1 MISKIT
7 FPNKTG
13 IQNDE
18 EVPENSKV
26 TDSNMNEIKQVV
38 NDNADELNTA
48 KASIEQLQNNQG
60 TSSENITDLKNRVNS
75 LEKDNTN
82 NKSNISNLQ
91 EGQTTQGQQIENL
104 NEQYTQLNQGL
115 QAANNQIGVLDS
127 LKADRFETEKQ
138 FRKIYTDQE
147 RQDKLINGLKDS
159 AINITTDKQKSL
171 HIEDSSNMPAKINI
185 FGNSEQEIRDGKNIF
200 NKSSIPVS
208 LSRATVEELDTGVKV
223 NSSQDIDISY
233 AKYVIKD
240 MSDFVGKTIRMKS
253 DFKNINN
260 STARYVLG
268 FTNEDGTSSTLEKA
282 YSSTSGQTISYTI
295 EETDVDDDNCFLA
308 ILLYGNF
315 GGSHKAGQAT
325 EYNNLI
331 ITIDNEDM
339 SYEAFGETPS
349 PKFPSPIKNAG
360 SNINLLDFSVN
371 ETTVNGITP
380 TNTKNGI
387 ILNGKCTAD
396 TWINFNFSNVS
407 MKKGKYILSCK
418 AKMND
423 GDISSNEDRIA
434 IKINSTDKLVLFNT
448 NETFD
453 VNDGDIINSG
463 YIRLF
468 AGDTFDNV
476 LLQCKFEEG
485 DTATSYSP
493 YNCGNIA
500 VSVFN
505 KNWADGNRL
514 AEEMKEHSKTA
525 TEEVIDGKNCIVFN
539 NNSFLYSSGF
549 RGLKNNY
556 KENTQYLIRANVR
569 IKDTSVTS
577 AYTLYIQAYDKSGNI
592 IGSKGSEAKG
602 TQWIELSFVTNENA
616 SLDCIGFSY
625 GNAKEWVL
633 DKDSI
638 QIYEANMTEE
648 CPIYEGQKIVLP
660 LLEGQRLML
669 GDYPG
674 EDEKIHHVRNQ
685 VELDGTENW
694 LSYSSQV
701 EGYYKAYT
709 NNKLNIKDF
718 GVDTAMCS
726 HFKINASNFGSPG
739 NFIYCSPSYIYLSI
753 QNDIASN
760 SEELKAWLSGQ
771 KTAGMPV
778 ILESKLAEEEETE
791 DFTEDQK
798 TAFEQLQNADMYKPV
813 TNITTE
819 ENMALIEA
827 NYIADT
833 KTYIDN
839 KYNNL
844 AQQIINQIT
853 GGN

>member
-1 MISKIT
+1 MKY
-7 FPNKTG
+7 
-13 IQNDE
+13 
-18 EVPENSKV
+18 
-26 TDSNMNEIKQVV
+26 V
-38 NDNADELNTA
+38 NGLP
-48 KASIEQLQNNQG
+48 
-60 TSSENITDLKNRVNS
+60 VY
-75 LEKDNTN
+75 EKDDPCALHEYSEEMAKKIQEKENTQ
-82 NKSNISNLQ
+82 K
-91 EGQTTQGQQIENL
+91 QQIENL
-104 NEQYTQLNQGL
+104 NKQYTQLNQGL
-115 QAANNQIGVLDS
+115 QAANDQIGVLDS

-147 RQDKLINGLKDS
+147 RQDKQINGLKDS

-171 HIEDSSNMPAKINI
+171 HITDSSNMPAKINI

-282 YSSTSGQTISYTI
+282 HSSTSGQTISYTI

-360 SNINLLDFSVN
+360 SNINLLDFSVA
-371 ETTVNGITP
+371 ETTVNGITA

-476 LLQCKFEEG
+476 LLQYKFEEG

-569 IKDTSVTS
+569 VKDTSVTS

-674 EDEKIHHVRNQ
+674 EDEKIHHVRKQ
-685 VELDGTENW
+685 FELDGTENW
-694 LSYSSQV
+694 QGTSSFYTSY
-701 EGYYKAYT
+701 
-709 NNKLNIKDF
+709 F
-718 GVDTAMCS
+718 VDKIADTPANAEILGLCS
-726 HFKINASNFGSPG
+726 HFFVYGYNNRKINNLYFHPNKNLHIDNTDNEFYETLEDWKNF
-739 NFIYCSPSYIYLSI
+739 L
-753 QNDIASN
+753 A
-760 SEELKAWLSGQ
+760 EQ
-771 KTAGMPV
+771 KQKGTPV
-778 ILESKLAEEEETE
+778 IIEIELAEEETE
-791 DFTEDQK
+791 DFTEEQK
-798 TAFEQLQNADMYKPV
+798 TAFEQLNNADMYKPV
-813 TNITTE
+813 TNIITE
-819 ENMALIEA
+819 DNMALIEA
-827 NYIADT
+827 KYIADT
-833 KTYIDN
+833 KIYIDN
-839 KYNNL
+839 KTANMQKQLN
-844 AQQIINQIT
+844 IINELLST
-853 GGN
+853 TKTSAKLLDNLKSDLESEVL

>member
-1 MISKIT
+1 MSNTTNLGLFKHDNPPTNENQFDVEKSLNENWDKI
-7 FPNKTG
+7 
-13 IQNDE
+13 DE
-18 EVPENSKV
+18 FAGEQKDINSKV
-26 TDSNMNEIKQVV
+26 T
-38 NDNADELNTA
+38 A
-48 KASIEQLQNNQG
+48 
-60 TSSENITDLKNRVNS
+60 
-75 LEKDNTN
+75 
-82 NKSNISNLQ
+82 
-91 EGQTTQGQQIENL
+91 QGQEIENL
-104 NEQYTQLNQGL
+104 NKQYTQLNQGL
-115 QAANNQIGVLDS
+115 QSANMKIEILDD
-127 LKADRFETEKQ
+127 LKAGKVETEEQ

-147 RQDKLINGLKDS
+147 RQDKQINGLKDS

-514 AEEMKEHSKTA
+514 AEEMKSFSSTA
-525 TEEVIDGKNCIVFN
+525 SEEVVDGRQCVKFE
-539 NNSFLYSSGF
+539 NSHFLKQDGF
-549 RGLKNNY
+549 KGLKNNY
-556 KENTQYLIRANVR
+556 KENTQYTISIQVR
-569 IKDTSVTS
+569 VTDVSVTS
-577 AYTLYIQAYDKSGNI
+577 GKTLYLQIYDKQGNM
-592 IGSKGSEAKG
+592 IGFKNTEAKG
-602 TQWIELSFVTNENA
+602 
-616 SLDCIGFSY
+616 
-625 GNAKEWVL
+625 KEWITLSYTMPKNTTLSYIAFSFGTFAYWYL

-638 QIYEANMTEE
+638 QIYEANMTGD
-648 CPIYEGQKIVLP
+648 CPVYEGQKIVFP
-660 LLEGQRLML
+660 LEEGQRLML

-674 EDEKIHHVRNQ
+674 EDEKIHHVRKQ
-685 VELDGTENW
+685 FELDGTENITAMYEFEKTARFTFANFNT
-694 LSYSSQV
+694 S
-701 EGYYKAYT
+701 T
-709 NNKLNIKDF
+709 NNRDELC
-718 GVDTAMCS
+718 T
-726 HFKINASNFGSPG
+726 HFKLVYQYLEDSEHFYIDENG
-739 NFIYCSPSYIYLSI
+739 NLYIFIDKSI
-753 QNDIASN
+753 ANTI
-760 SEELKAWLSGQ
+760 EGMKTWLANQ
-771 KTAGMPV
+771 KTAGTPV
-778 ILESKLAEEEETE
+778 IIEFDLAEEETE
-791 DFTEDQK
+791 DFTENQK
-798 TAFEQLQNADMYKPV
+798 TAYKELQNAKTYKTI

-827 NYIADT
+827 EYTADP

-839 KYNNL
+839 KASEIKEQLNVINELLSTTKTSAKLLDNL
-844 AQQIINQIT
+844 KSDLESEVL
-853 GGN
+853 